1 MKVKNMLTP
10 NQEQMDGFLEGD
22 SDSPIS
28 MVNLLKFKDK
38 AEYADGRDSKLSGRE
53 AYFIYATEVKEHL
66 KKSWS

>member
-38 AEYADGRDSKLSGRE
+38 AEYTDGRDSKLSGRE
-53 AYFIYATEVKEHL
+53 AYFIYATDIDTKHL
-66 KKSWS
+66 

>member
-22 SDSPIS
+22 SDTPIS

-38 AEYADGRDSKLSGRE
+38 AEYADGRESKLSGRE
-53 AYFIYATEVKEHL
+53 A
-66 KKSWS
+66 